1 MSAELLVIV
10 LLIFAPSDK
19 MHNLTREK
27 TAIVQLN
34 KNKIINDPVH
44 GFIMVPYPILFDL
57 IEHPYFQRLRRI
69 QQLGLT
75 NYVYPGAQH
84 TRFAHAIGAMHL
96 MHRTLEI
103 LKLKGI
109 IIQEEEAKG
118 ALIAILLH
126 DIGHGPFSHTLEN
139 TILTVH
145 HEELS
150 LIIMRYLNI
159 EFDGQLDLAI
169 EIFKGEYKRA
179 FFHQL
184 VSSQLDMDRMDYLSR
199 DSFFTGVNEGVIGS
213 ERLIH
218 MLQVVDDE
226 IVVEEKGIY
235 SIEKYLAARSIMYW
249 QTYLHKTVLSAEKML
264 VSFFQRLKSIYRN
277 YDNWNVTPAFDRI
290 MRAESRDDVR
300 LEDYVTL
307 DDHDVMFLLKSCQD
321 HSDEVLAFLA
331 KSLVNRRLFA
341 CELQNESFDKSRIH
355 DLKVTLVDKFRLP
368 IEDVVYFVLQ
378 GQESNITYTTEK
390 AQIKVLTKSQDVLPL
405 SAFLKT
411 SVTPRMIKQY
421 LCYPKYV

>member
-1 MSAELLVIV
+1 MSRLLVAR
-10 LLIFAPSDK
+10 LLIFASLDK
-19 MHNLTREK
+19 RHNLTREK

-44 GFIMVPYPILFDL
+44 GFIMLPYPILFDL
-57 IEHPYFQRLRRI
+57 VEHPYFQRLRRI

-103 LKLKGI
+103 LKLKGTEI
-109 IIQEEEAKG
+109 SDEEAKG

-139 TILTVH
+139 TILPVH

-150 LIIMRYLNI
+150 LIIMRHLNDL
-159 EFDGQLDLAI
+159 FDGQLDLAI
-169 EIFKGEYKRA
+169 RIFMGDYERA

-218 MLQVVDDE
+218 MLRVVEDE

-235 SIEKYLAARSIMYW
+235 SIEKYLTARSIMYW

-264 VSFFQRLKSIYRN
+264 VSFFQRLKSVYET
-277 YDNWNVTPAFDRI
+277 YENWIVTPAFDRI
-290 MRAESRDDVR
+290 LRAQSREEVK
-300 LEDYVTL
+300 LEDYIAL
-307 DDHDVMFLLKSCQD
+307 DDHDVMFMLKCSQD
-321 HSDEVLAFLA
+321 HPDEILSYLAR
-331 KSLVNRRLFA
+331 SIIDRRLFA
-341 CELQNESFDKSRIH
+341 CELQNETFDKSRIQK
-355 DLKVTLVDKFRLP
+355 LKVTLVDKFRLS
-368 IEDVVYFVLQ
+368 IEDVSFLVLQ

-390 AQIKVLTKSQDVLPL
+390 AQIKVLTKSQEVLPL
-405 SAFLKT
+405 SAILKT
-411 SVTPRMIKQY
+411 SVAPRMIKHY